1 MPARVIY
8 EADDEFPDGSRYE
21 MIVTTVPVSEDYPEG
36 IKYRFQYMDTNDDLL
51 LRFDNFPHHPDVRRH
66 HYHTPEGVFASAASE
81 GSSNSF
87 DGVFD
92 DLEFVDLDSHVETFE
107 TAVDAIHG
115 GADLHG

>member
-66 HYHTPEGVFASAASE
+66 HYHTPEGVF
-81 GSSNSF
+81 
-87 DGVFD
+87 D
-92 DLEFVDLDSHVETFE
+92 DLEFVDLDSHVRTFE